1 MKKIDFPRFFSERL
15 QGFTHPM
22 EDLMQVVDYDEVFNL
37 DLSTG
42 SFEVSDKG
50 PEMFEHGP
58 EGFLGRSDNPPL
70 LAVGS
75 KSVSYD
81 FNRSSNSIEVRVVV
95 HGLEYT
101 ITVPILPGDW
111 FIASLSPCG
120 RYLVVAEPY
129 LIEVY
134 ALES

>member
-15 QGFTHPM
+15 QGFTLPI
-22 EDLMQVVDYDEVFNL
+22 EGLMQVVDYDEVFNL

-42 SFEVSDKG
+42 SFEVLDEG
-50 PEMFEHGP
+50 PETFEHGP
-58 EGFLGRSDNPPL
+58 EGFLGRSENPPL

-81 FNRSSNSIEVRVVV
+81 FNRPSNSIEVRVAV
-95 HGLEYT
+95 HGLEQT
-101 ITVPILPGDW
+101 ITVPILSGDW
-111 FIASLSPCG
+111 FVASLSSDG